1 MTQEAHEKKLRYE
14 LNLEVVTLPQA
25 RFYLNT
31 EVLMYI
37 ATWFPTNVELEN
49 QTYSQ
54 NLVIR
59 NVKFEDNKPVQR
71 NLIGGFPD
79 V

>member
-25 RFYLNT
+25 RFYLTT

-37 ATWFPTNVELEN
+37 ATWFPTNVEL
-49 QTYSQ
+49 
-54 NLVIR
+54 
-59 NVKFEDNKPVQR
+59 
-71 NLIGGFPD
+71 
-79 V
+79 